1 MRATRR
7 DAYAYA
13 SENISFNVR
22 GCRVYARHVPSID
35 RGRRLARRVRA
46 SISLFRSLLKE
57 CSELQSC
64 DYMYLFI
71 HVLSLSPPSLFLSL
85 SLSPPLSCA
94 RARMRTCVWCANALA
109 RVAVR
114 VRTPRQLR
122 ARGRLDALPRGLCE
136 ASPPARLATDFTRI
150 GRIKRTPA
158 PRSPEKK
165 ERKEKERRERERERE
180 RKRERER
187 ERERGREIAHSL
199 YSGRRCGHRES
210 IREYGTEKAG
220 GRALLDN
227 SRLILFP
234 LARHFD
240 RREHVCEKC
249 LRENAIYPRSSQL
262 F

>member
-1 MRATRR
+1 VG
-7 DAYAYA
+7 
-13 SENISFNVR
+13 I
-22 GCRVYARHVPSID
+22 
-35 RGRRLARRVRA
+35 
-46 SISLFRSLLKE
+46 
-57 CSELQSC
+57 
-64 DYMYLFI
+64 
-71 HVLSLSPPSLFLSL
+71 
-85 SLSPPLSCA
+85 
-94 RARMRTCVWCANALA
+94 
-109 RVAVR
+109 R

-158 PRSPEKK
+158 PRSPERK

-180 RKRERER
+180 RKREGER
-187 ERERGREIAHSL
+187 GEGEKEGGKRGREIAHSL

-240 RREHVCEKC
+240 RREHV
-249 LRENAIYPRSSQL
+249 
-262 F
+262 

>member
-1 MRATRR
+1 M
-7 DAYAYA
+7 
-13 SENISFNVR
+13 
-22 GCRVYARHVPSID
+22 C
-35 RGRRLARRVRA
+35 
-46 SISLFRSLLKE
+46 SL
-57 CSELQSC
+57 
-64 DYMYLFI
+64 
-71 HVLSLSPPSLFLSL
+71 PPPLSL

-94 RARMRTCVWCANALA
+94 RARMRTCVWCADALA

-165 ERKEKERRERERERE
+165 ERKEKEKEKEKRERERERE

-187 ERERGREIAHSL
+187 EREKERERGREIAHSL